1 MEKQEKSLFC
11 CVIGGYFPIK
21 CVYFEIFVLKV
32 TLCGGF
38 LFQFVSNVA
47 VFDNVFNRF
56 LLFLFVKLMLNYD
69 NLVFI
74 SPNLMYLRQK

>member
-1 MEKQEKSLFC
+1 M
-11 CVIGGYFPIK
+11 
-21 CVYFEIFVLKV
+21 
-32 TLCGGF
+32 LCSGF

-47 VFDNVFNRF
+47 VSDNVFNRF
-56 LLFLFVKLMLNYD
+56 FLFLFVKLMLNYD

>member
-1 MEKQEKSLFC
+1 MVTADKSMMFTL
-11 CVIGGYFPIK
+11 
-21 CVYFEIFVLKV
+21 EIFVLKV

-47 VFDNVFNRF
+47 VSDNVFNRF
-56 LLFLFVKLMLNYD
+56 FLFLFVKLMLNYD